1 MQFGA
6 PVKTYNMRSKR
17 VSAAAAQKSNSQ
29 QQSFSDKI
37 SETRMDDSKV
47 KLDMKYCLD
56 FNEL

>member
-17 VSAAAAQKSNSQ
+17 VAAAAAQKSNSQ
-29 QQSFSDKI
+29 VQSSSDKK

-47 KLDMKYCLD
+47 NFDMKYCL
-56 FNEL
+56 